1 MLYPDGNE
9 TYYVGGKTDIKINY
23 TISLD
28 NSKDYTEKNS
38 IGAKT
43 LAPMDT
49 IIAINVNMI

>member
-1 MLYPDGNE
+1 MLYPDGNV
-9 TYYVGGKTDIKINY
+9 TYYVGGKTDITINY

-43 LAPMDT
+43 
-49 IIAINVNMI
+49 